1 MDKICIVLP
10 TYNERENILKLVPQ
24 IEEVCQKNNL
34 SNFLVIVDDNSP
46 DGTGRLADQFAEQY
60 GNIRVLHRPGKSGI
74 GSAYKEGFRIAIDEL
89 AAGVIFEMDADLSH
103 NPEFIPGFIRKLG
116 EGFDAVVGSR
126 YIPGGRIEGWGV
138 YRRLVSGGANLLA
151 RLLVG
156 IKIHDVTSGYRAF
169 KTDLLRSINY
179 QSVKSEGYAFQ
190 IEMIYLCQKAGF
202 RVGEEP
208 IIFIDRKIGRSK
220 LSRKEVVRFAGATL
234 RLFLTRL
241 KNVFF

>member
-1 MDKICIVLP
+1 MDQICIVLP
-10 TYNERENILKLVPQ
+10 TYNERENILKLIPQ

-34 SNFLVIVDDNSP
+34 SNFIVIVDDNSP
-46 DGTGRLADQFAEQY
+46 DGTGQLADQLAEQY
-60 GNIRVLHRPGKSGI
+60 GNIKVLHRPRKSGI
-74 GSAYKEGFRIAIDEL
+74 GSAYKEGFRIALDEL
-89 AAGVIFEMDADLSH
+89 AADVIFEMDADLSH
-103 NPEFIPGFIRKLG
+103 NPEFIPGFIRRLA

-126 YIPGGRIEGWGV
+126 YIPGGGIKGWSF
-138 YRRLVSGGANLLA
+138 YRRLVSSGANFLA

-156 IKIHDVTSGYRAF
+156 IKIRDVTSGYRAF
-169 KTDLLRSINY
+169 KADLLRAINY

-190 IEMIYLCQKAGF
+190 IEMIYLCEKAGY

-220 LSRKEVVRFAGATL
+220 LSRREVIRFAGATL

-241 KNVFF
+241 LNVFS

>member
-10 TYNERENILKLVPQ
+10 TYNERENILKLVPK

-89 AAGVIFEMDADLSH
+89 AASVIFEMDADFSH

-116 EGFDAVVGSR
+116 EGFDVVVGSR
-126 YIPGGRIEGWGV
+126 YIPGGRVEGWGA
-138 YRRLVSGGANLLA
+138 YRRLVSSGANILA
-151 RLLVG
+151 QLLVG

-169 KTDLLRSINY
+169 RADLLRGINY

-220 LSRKEVVRFAGATL
+220 LSRKEVVRFAGATF

>member
-1 MDKICIVLP
+1 MDQICIVLP
-10 TYNERENILKLVPQ
+10 TYNERENIMKLVPQ

-34 SNFLVIVDDNSP
+34 SNFLIIVDDNSP
-46 DGTGRLADQFAEQY
+46 DGTGLLADQLAEQY
-60 GNIRVLHRPGKSGI
+60 GNIKVLHRPRKSGI

-89 AAGVIFEMDADLSH
+89 AASVIFEMDADLSH
-103 NPEFIPGFIRKLG
+103 NPEYIPGFVRKLA

-126 YIPGGRIEGWGV
+126 YIPGGGIEGWSV

-169 KTDLLRSINY
+169 KADLLRSINY

-190 IEMIYLCQKAGF
+190 IEMIYLCQKAGY

-220 LSRKEVVRFAGATL
+220 LSRKELIRFAGVTL
-234 RLFLTRL
+234 RLFLIRL
-241 KNVFF
+241 RDLFF

>member
-1 MDKICIVLP
+1 MDQVCIVLP
-10 TYNERENILKLVPQ
+10 TYNERENILKLIPQ

-46 DGTGRLADQFAEQY
+46 DGTGRLADQLAEHY
-60 GNIRVLHRPGKSGI
+60 GNIKVLHRPGKSGI

-89 AAGVIFEMDADLSH
+89 AADVIFEMDADLSH
-103 NPEFIPGFIRKLG
+103 NPEFIPGFIRKLA
-116 EGFDAVVGSR
+116 EGFDTVVGSR
-126 YIPGGRIEGWGV
+126 YIPGGGIEGWSI
-138 YRRLVSGGANLLA
+138 YRRLVSSGANLLA
-151 RLLVG
+151 RILVG

-169 KTDLLRSINY
+169 KADLLRSINY
-179 QSVKSEGYAFQ
+179 QSIKSEGYAFQ
-190 IEMIYLCQKAGF
+190 IEMIYLCQKAGC

-220 LSRKEVVRFAGATL
+220 LSRKELIRFAGTTL

-241 KNVFF
+241 KDAFF